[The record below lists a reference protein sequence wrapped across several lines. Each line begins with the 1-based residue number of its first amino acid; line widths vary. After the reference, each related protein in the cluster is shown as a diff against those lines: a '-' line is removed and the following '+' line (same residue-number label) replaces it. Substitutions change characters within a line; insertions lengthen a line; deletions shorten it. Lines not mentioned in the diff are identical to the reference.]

1 MSHRN
6 LVAPTLGGQFFWT
19 DSAMKEGWRVQRR
32 ALTGHAR
39 LIDAKNH
46 RRGWGKLEEMLTALA
61 KKAPAPRV
69 RHANHAV
76 VLVHGLGG
84 NSLTFARMK
93 RALMQDG
100 HQVVSFKYASTMT
113 QIADQ
118 AAALTKVLAGIEA
131 DTLTLIGQSM
141 GGLVI
146 DRALTIPDP
155 RITGIIRIG
164 TPCGG
169 SQFAAAILKKV
180 GAHPFRFS
188 PLADVARGLGAEPA
202 SDALPH
208 INIAGCLNGTRGLNP
223 FIAGGDDGL
232 VGIDEVTRHEA
243 DLTLV
248 VPASHY
254 TLTAHPQTIIAVRR
268 FIGRAAPR

>member
-1 MSHRN
+1 MSQLN
-6 LVAPTLGGQFFWT
+6 FVAPTLGGQLFWT
-19 DSAMKEGWRVQRR
+19 DCAVKRGWRVQRH

-39 LIDAKNH
+39 LIDGSNY
-46 RRGWGKLEEMLTALA
+46 RRGWGKLDVMLAALD
-61 KKAPAPRV
+61 KQAPAPRA
-69 RHANHAV
+69 RHAV

-93 RALMQDG
+93 RALLQDG
-100 HQVVSFKYASTMT
+100 HQVVSFKYASAMT
-113 QIADQ
+113 QIDDQ
-118 AAALTKVLAGIEA
+118 AAALTKVLAGIET

-146 DRALTIPDP
+146 DRALTPSDP

-164 TPCGG
+164 TPSGG
-169 SQFAAAILKKV
+169 SRFAAAILKKM
-180 GAHPFRFS
+180 GKRRLRFT
-188 PLADVARGLGAEPA
+188 PLADVVNGLGERPP

-208 INIAGCLNGTRGLNP
+208 INIAGCLNGGRGLNP
-223 FIAGGDDGL
+223 FILGGDDGL

-248 VPASHY
+248 VAASHY
-254 TLTAHPQTIIAVRR
+254 TLTAHPQTIAAVRR
-268 FIGRAAPR
+268 FIGQTTPR